1 MKHWFG
7 VENQETRIPKRV
19 QDVIPI
25 RTVYEDGLFMVR
37 KGCFSKTF
45 RFQDV
50 NYTAAGEE
58 DQKSIFAGYCRLLNG
73 LDQGAETKITIYN
86 RVRNQKEMN
95 ETILLKKKE
104 DGRDAYREEYNR
116 MIREQAIHKD
126 TIVQEKM
133 LTITL
138 NFSRV
143 LALG

>member
-58 DQKSIFAGYCRLLNG
+58 DQKSIFAGYCRLFKWTRSG
-73 LDQGAETKITIYN
+73 SGD
-86 RVRNQKEMN
+86 
-95 ETILLKKKE
+95 
-104 DGRDAYREEYNR
+104 
-116 MIREQAIHKD
+116 KD
-126 TIVQEKM
+126 YD
-133 LTITL
+133 L
-138 NFSRV
+138 
-143 LALG
+143 